1 MIPTTVEKGDEKDV
15 SALEA
20 LPDASPNDITL
31 MTKFPTVPTYNIL
44 ENEVAS
50 IQESIWTSQ
59 PDSFD
64 KIVSILM
71 SVLECHQQATG
82 LNKEIN
88 CHVDNFETQFN
99 EKGFIHKVFKSLT

>member
-20 LPDASPNDITL
+20 LPNASPNYIAL
-31 MTKFPTVPTYNIL
+31 MTKFPTVSTYNTL
-44 ENEVAS
+44 ENEVVS
-50 IQESIWTSQ
+50 IQESFQAFQ

-71 SVLECHQQATG
+71 SVLQC
-82 LNKEIN
+82 L
-88 CHVDNFETQFN
+88 
-99 EKGFIHKVFKSLT
+99 